1 MQRLPRRH
9 NPNALSHSATA
20 SSMVVWKRPTRMPA
34 SSSVAKITANDLPAT
49 HSLKLVHD
57 RLVRQRP
64 NRPPR
69 NKLENRRRDY
79 LEEPTICGGLPK
91 QREIRGQPSLELRDC
106 GGRQRRAA
114 DQLALIAIG
123 VAAVD

>member
-1 MQRLPRRH
+1 MEATDTNASVLKRRKDH
-9 NPNALSHSATA
+9 RKRSA
-20 SSMVVWKRPTRMPA
+20 
-34 SSSVAKITANDLPAT
+34 AT

-106 GGRQRRAA
+106 GGRQRERR
-114 DQLALIAIG
+114 ISSR
-123 VAAVD
+123 